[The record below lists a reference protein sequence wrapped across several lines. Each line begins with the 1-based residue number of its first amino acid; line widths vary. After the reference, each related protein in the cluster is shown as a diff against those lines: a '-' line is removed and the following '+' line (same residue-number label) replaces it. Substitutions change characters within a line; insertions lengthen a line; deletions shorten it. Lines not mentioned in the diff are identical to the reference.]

1 MIEKKIEKNN
11 VTIALNVFYAKKNPA
26 YVAKHNSNCVRQVNL
41 LMIPNGQKWHLA
53 VKRLS
58 ALFRGIKSKHYG
70 NFCCLNC
77 LYSLITEN
85 KLESYKRVCENK
97 DFCNVIMSSEKTK
110 ILDFNQYQK
119 SDKAPFIFYAYLECI
134 IKKIDGYKNNPESSS
149 TTKLSKHILS
159 GISFFQCP
167 QYYNLEALKISM
179 KYTEVKIVWKSFVNS

>member
-1 MIEKKIEKNN
+1 
-11 VTIALNVFYAKKNPA
+11 
-26 YVAKHNSNCVRQVNL
+26 
-41 LMIPNGQKWHLA
+41 
-53 VKRLS
+53 
-58 ALFRGIKSKHYG
+58 
-70 NFCCLNC
+70 
-77 LYSLITEN
+77 
-85 KLESYKRVCENK
+85 
-97 DFCNVIMSSEKTK
+97 MSSEKTK

-179 KYTEVKIVWKSFVNS
+179 KYTEVKIV